1 MDDEP
6 LLFTPLIGQAG
17 TPISAWPSAPPD
29 ALAVSFHPPQGV
41 NIAVGID
48 IIEVERVHRTL
59 AQHGERFLQRI
70 YTSQE
75 IEQCRGKAIKLAGR
89 FAAKEAISKALGT
102 GMRGISWHELE
113 VVQLSTGRPTVRL
126 YGNAR
131 LRAEQLNLSACDVS
145 ISDLAQF
152 SIAVA
157 VAVQTTRTADL
168 NEEK

>member
-6 LLFTPLIGQAG
+6 LIFTPLIGQAG
-17 TPISAWPSAPPD
+17 TPVSAWPSAPSD
-29 ALAVSFHPPQGV
+29 ALAAAFHPPQGV

-48 IIEVERVHRTL
+48 IIEVERVRRTL

-70 YTSQE
+70 YTAQE

-157 VAVQTTRTADL
+157 VAVQTTRTADI

>member
-29 ALAVSFHPPQGV
+29 ALAASFHPPQGV

-48 IIEVERVHRTL
+48 IIEVERVRRTL

-70 YTSQE
+70 YTAQE

-89 FAAKEAISKALGT
+89 FAAKESISKALGT

-157 VAVQTTRTADL
+157 VAVQTTCAADI